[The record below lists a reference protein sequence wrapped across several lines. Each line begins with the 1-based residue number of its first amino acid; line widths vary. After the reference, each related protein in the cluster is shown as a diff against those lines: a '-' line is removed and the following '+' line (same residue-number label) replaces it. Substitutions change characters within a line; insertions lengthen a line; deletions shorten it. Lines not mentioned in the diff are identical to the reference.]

1 LIQELTQRNEKLQ
14 EEMGRMLEEQ
24 KKRDGLWNSAQKII
38 SAERS
43 SRETAAQ
50 LKQVCSCELS
60 NFVKRPRPKLTDRF
74 FSCYVMSDNLCQGGG
89 RARQATPSPVGS
101 REANTSISETRSR
114 TTGYNRKPG

>member
-38 SAERS
+38 SAEWS

-60 NFVKRPRPKLTDRF
+60 NLVKRRR
-74 FSCYVMSDNLCQGGG
+74 
-89 RARQATPSPVGS
+89 
-101 REANTSISETRSR
+101 
-114 TTGYNRKPG
+114 